1 MVLLTGEAWTMFK
14 AFLTKTANA
23 IKVES
28 EVRRMYQQA
37 LGLGEFVQYLQPG
50 AWLWVLDTF
59 LACDHGSASF
69 NWVVAWQ
76 KEMSDNCV
84 VH

>member
-1 MVLLTGEAWTMFK
+1 MVLLTGESWTMFK

-37 LGLGEFVQYLQPG
+37 LGLGDFVPYLQPA
-50 AWLWVLDTF
+50 AWLEVLDAV
-59 LACDHGSASF
+59 LDCDHGAVKF
-69 NWVVAWQ
+69 NWVVAWHQ
-76 KEMSDNCV
+76 SMVDNL